1 MGGGVRDT
9 SIDIEAHRAGAARC
23 AHQEHATGRGVTMPK
38 RVRWNAAVAATVMAA
53 AAVMAATV
61 MVAAP
66 GAARAQAWPAKS
78 IRMIVPYPPG
88 GLSDVFA
95 RLIGD
100 RLARVLGQSVV
111 IDNRPGGNTI
121 IGTQATAQ
129 AAPDGYTLL
138 LTNGALSINQS
149 LVGNLPYDLDRD
161 LAPVIWLGESYGL
174 MVVNGD
180 LPAKTFPD
188 FIRLARAKPGEI
200 AVAVPGLGT
209 NYRIALEQLK
219 EIAHIDV
226 AMIPYKGSA
235 PAISDVIGGQ
245 VQAGIDSLVPLAP
258 QVKDGKLLALA
269 VLAATRTPD
278 LPDVPTTAEVGF
290 PDVVI
295 YGYNAILVAAATP
308 RPIIDRLNAAVNDV
322 LGDPDTIARGRTLGL
337 RIGGGTPEQLKRIM
351 DQATQIY
358 ARVIKTA
365 NIKVD

>member
-1 MGGGVRDT
+1 MRKGL
-9 SIDIEAHRAGAARC
+9 IWGAAL
-23 AHQEHATGRGVTMPK
+23 A
-38 RVRWNAAVAATVMAA
+38 MAA
-53 AAVMAATV
+53 AS
-61 MVAAP
+61 AP
-66 GAARAQAWPAKS
+66 GGADAQTSPAQNWPAKS
-78 IRMIVPYPPG
+78 IRLIVPYPPG

-100 RLARVLGQSVV
+100 KLARVLGQSVV

-129 AAPDGYTLL
+129 SAPDGYTLL

-149 LVGNLPYDLDRD
+149 LVTSLPYDLDRD

-174 MVVNGD
+174 IVVND
-180 LPAKTFPD
+180 KVPARTFLEL
-188 FIRLARAKPGEI
+188 IKLAKAQPGKI

-219 EIAHIDV
+219 DITGVDLV
-226 AMIPYKGSA
+226 LVPYKGSA

-258 QVKDGKLLALA
+258 QVKDGKLRALA

-278 LPDVPTTAEVGF
+278 LPEVPTTAEVGL

-295 YGYNAILVAAATP
+295 YGYNAILAPAATP
-308 RPIIDRLNAAVNDV
+308 RPVIEKLNAAVNQV
-322 LGDPDTIARGRTLGL
+322 LADPDTIARGRTLGL
-337 RIGGGTPEQLKRIM
+337 RIGGGPPAQLKQIM
-351 DQATQIY
+351 GKVTQIY
-358 ARVIKTA
+358 AKVIKSA
-365 NIKVD
+365 NIKPD